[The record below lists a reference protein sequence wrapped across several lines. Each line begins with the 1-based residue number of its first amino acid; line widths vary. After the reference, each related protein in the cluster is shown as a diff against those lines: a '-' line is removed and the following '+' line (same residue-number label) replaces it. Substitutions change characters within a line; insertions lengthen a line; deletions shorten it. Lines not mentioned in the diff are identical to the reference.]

1 MPQAPNAK
9 PGENPADIVDGTR
22 KRKATECLILAKD
35 LAAVESKKVRL
46 TTGSS
51 AGKKKPVSKKTTT
64 TVVKS
69 TVVLKESRKRS

>member
-1 MPQAPNAK
+1 MPQAPNTR
-9 PGENPADIVDGTR
+9 PGENPADIVDGAR
-22 KRKATECLILAKD
+22 KRKATERSILAKD

-46 TTGSS
+46 TIGS

-69 TVVLKESRKRS
+69 MVVLKESCKHS